1 MKSDKVFQIAA
12 ASDRVYGIS
21 EYGTLELA
29 YLEDDHLV
37 QDLAPA
43 KKKKDDDED
52 DSLDEDNVKEK
63 KTKFLNK
70 IVKIEDI
77 RADEAMDQADA
88 NNASIIAGSDAEDED
103 DEEYGEASIK
113 EQSTLK
119 SALKASEK
127 TRNIS

>member
-1 MKSDKVFQIAA
+1 LKSDKVFQIAA

-43 KKKKDDDED
+43 KKKDDDED

>member
-12 ASDRVYGIS
+12 ASDRVYSIG
-21 EYGTLELA
+21 EDGTLELA

-37 QDLAPA
+37 QNLTPA
-43 KKKKDDDED
+43 KKTKDDDDD
-52 DSLDEDNVKEK
+52 DSLDENNAKEK

-77 RADEAMDQADA
+77 PADKAKDQADA
-88 NNASIIAGSDAEDED
+88 NNASILAGSDAEDED

>member
-12 ASDRVYGIS
+12 ASDRVYGIG

-43 KKKKDDDED
+43 KKKDDDED

-77 RADEAMDQADA
+77 PADEAMDQTDA